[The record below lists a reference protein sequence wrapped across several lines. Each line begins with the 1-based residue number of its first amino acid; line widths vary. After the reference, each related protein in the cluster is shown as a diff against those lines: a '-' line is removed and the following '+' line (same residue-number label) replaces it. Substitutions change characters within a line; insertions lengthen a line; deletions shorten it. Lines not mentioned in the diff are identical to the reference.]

1 MELELERLKN
11 IHLVGVG
18 GCGMSGIA
26 KVLLEMGFKVSGSDQ
41 KEGVNTIRLKD
52 LGVKIFIDHESSQV
66 RDADILVYDPNRK
79 RTISAKTHHMDCD
92 YSCYEGR
99 EIQGGSDIVIS
110 RGTIVWKDGEFI
122 GRKGHGTYLRRDR
135 ADWVRKN

>member
-66 RDADILVYDPNRK
+66 RDADILVYS
-79 RTISAKTHHMDCD
+79 SAVKPDNPELVEAAAKGIKIVRRACWPG
-92 YSCYEGR
+92 SC
-99 EIQGGSDIVIS
+99 
-110 RGTIVWKDGEFI
+110 
-122 GRKGHGTYLRRDR
+122 R
-135 ADWVRKN
+135 ARSTGWRSPALTARQRPPPWPPKS

>member
-66 RDADILVYDPNRK
+66 RDADILVYS
-79 RTISAKTHHMDCD
+79 SAVKPDNP
-92 YSCYEGR
+92 ELVEAAAKG
-99 EIQGGSDIVIS
+99 IKIVRRAEVLAWIMS
-110 RGTIVWKDGEFI
+110 RSKHRVAVAGKIP
-122 GRKGHGTYLRRDR
+122 
-135 ADWVRKN
+135 